1 MKIAIAR
8 GEGCFGGIFRRFRE
22 LSMWCKGRHE
32 TVGLMPL
39 GKDDGALDWPVR
51 TLCYSRLR
59 HIRPDLLR
67 ADSIESV
74 LDACAALI
82 GRIASDLRTESPD
95 KVLAVDTDL
104 KGLCVVAACRRAG
117 LPVTTFVAGVSSEE
131 AGRDRGRPPPF
142 VALAERYCLE
152 QSDRLIFPSLFVAEY
167 CAAKHLGMAPFAVVH
182 NGIAD
187 TFLRAGL
194 ATPDPRAIGAVMRL
208 SWVKNPDALGRI
220 ADALHRRGY
229 SLDLITDSG
238 GNTRP
243 SELKGLS
250 NVRLVEPTLSDDALA
265 DFYGRRRAVVC
276 PSRFEASGNVP
287 MESIAVGTPAVVTDR
302 MGIGE
307 IFRSLGLGHLIVP
320 VGDVEG
326 AVERLVDAEPV
337 PLPVRER
344 IRAEFSWQAV
354 CPRLVAAL

>member
-22 LSMWCKGRHE
+22 LSAWCQGRHE

-39 GKDDGALDWPVR
+39 AREDGSLDWPVR

-59 HIRPDLLR
+59 HIRPNLLR
-67 ADSIESV
+67 AESINGV
-74 LDACAALI
+74 LDACEGLI
-82 GRIASDLRTESPD
+82 ERMASDLRTECPD

-104 KGLCVVAACRRAG
+104 KGLCVVAACHRAG

-131 AGRDRGRPPPF
+131 AGRERGRPQPF

-187 TFLRAGL
+187 TFLRTERPL
-194 ATPDPRAIGAVMRL
+194 HDSRAIGAVMRL
-208 SWVKNPDALGRI
+208 SWVKNPEALGQI
-220 ADALHRRGY
+220 ADMLNRRGY
-229 SLDLITDSG
+229 SLDLISDADAKSQ
-238 GNTRP
+238 P
-243 SELKGLS
+243 ADLKVLA
-250 NVRLVEPTLSDDALA
+250 NVNLVEPTLSDESLA
-265 DFYGRRRAVVC
+265 RFYGLCRAVVC

-287 MESIAVGTPAVVTDR
+287 MESIAVGTPAVITDR

-307 IFRSLGLGHLIVP
+307 LFRSLGLGHLIVP

-326 AVERLVDAEPV
+326 AVDRLVSAEPI
-337 PLPVRER
+337 PQPVREFLR
-344 IRAEFSWQAV
+344 TEFSWQAV
-354 CPRLVAAL
+354 CPRLVTAM

>member
-22 LSMWCKGRHE
+22 LSAWCQGRHE

-39 GKDDGALDWPVR
+39 GQDDVSLDWPVR
-51 TLCYSRLR
+51 TLCYNRLR

-67 ADSIESV
+67 ADSIDGV
-74 LDACAALI
+74 LAACDRLI
-82 GRIASDLRTESPD
+82 ERIAADLRTESPD

-117 LPVTTFVAGVSSEE
+117 FPVTTFVAGVSSEE

-142 VALAERYCLE
+142 VALVERYCLE

-167 CAAKHLGMAPFAVVH
+167 CAAKHLGMAPFSVVH

-187 TFLRAGL
+187 TFLQAERPAHGS
-194 ATPDPRAIGAVMRL
+194 RAIGAVMRL
-208 SWVKNPDALGRI
+208 SWVKNPEALGRI
-220 ADALHRRGY
+220 AEALQQRGY
-229 SLDLITDSG
+229 SLDLITDTDAKS
-238 GNTRP
+238 RP
-243 SELKGLS
+243 ADLKVLA
-250 NVRLVEPTLSDDALA
+250 NVNLVEPTLSDESLA

-287 MESIAVGTPAVVTDR
+287 MESIAVGTPAVITDR

-307 IFRSLGLGHLIVP
+307 LFRNFGLGHLIVP